1 MKKILCLLLAV
12 LTLASFAA
20 CGSNNDPETTTAA
33 TTTAETTAATTTE
46 AATTEATTTAT
57 TTEATTT
64 VDTTVTVENPA
75 IYFSMTIGDS
85 DTGSYVSLTAM
96 EMDPGSIRIEYVGD
110 VKKVGDFDPSVMHAI
125 TAALNETAL
134 WDLNNR
140 SEYEEGSGFAS
151 MFIQFA
157 DDSMLMADFTGAVPA
172 EFFDGYEAM
181 DIVFAA
187 LTAELD
193 VYVPQPMVM
202 GEVNETGLTEMLA
215 ILNGTGI
222 DALDTLTIADI
233 PLDETFAY
241 TAGLS
246 GTEGILHGTTCA
258 PMMLATAYSL
268 VIVEAESADA
278 IDAIRADF
286 AANLDWAKW
295 ICVSATDAVIAQKG
309 NLVVCLMSTDDWFT
323 RTANGIENAGWE
335 AIETIH
341 NPNF

>member
-1 MKKILCLLLAV
+1 MKKILCLLLTV

-20 CGSNNDPETTTAA
+20 CGSNNDPEATTSATTTAA
-33 TTTAETTAATTTE
+33 TTTAATTEATTAATTTE
-46 AATTEATTTAT
+46 STTTA
-57 TTEATTT
+57 
-64 VDTTVTVENPA
+64 DTTVTVENPA

-85 DTGSYVSLTAM
+85 DSGVYVSLTAM
-96 EMDPGSIRIEYVGD
+96 EMDPGTITIEYVGD
-110 VKKVGDFDPSVMHAI
+110 VKKVGNFDPSVMHAI
-125 TAALNETAL
+125 TAVLNEETDL

-157 DDSMLMADFTGAVPA
+157 DDSMLMADFSGAVPE
-172 EFFDGYEAM
+172 EFFNGYETMEA
-181 DIVFAA
+181 VFMA

-193 VYVPQPMVM
+193 VYVPQPTVM
-202 GEVNETGLTEMLA
+202 GEVNETALTEMLA
-215 ILNGTGI
+215 ILNGSGI
-222 DALDTLTIADI
+222 DALDSLTIADI
-233 PLDETFAY
+233 PLDETFSY

-246 GTEGILHGTTCA
+246 GTEGIVHGTTCA

-268 VIVEAESADA
+268 VIVEVENADA
-278 IDAIRADF
+278 IAAVRADF
-286 AANLDWAKW
+286 AASMDWAKW

-323 RTANGIENAGWE
+323 RTASGIENAGWE

>member
-1 MKKILCLLLAV
+1 MKKILCLLLAALMLV
-12 LTLASFAA
+12 SFAA
-20 CGSNNDPETTTAA
+20 CGSNNDPETTTEA
-33 TTTAETTAATTTE
+33 TTTAATTTAATTTE
-46 AATTEATTTAT
+46 ATTTEATTTAT
-57 TTEATTT
+57 TESTTT
-64 VDTTVTVENPA
+64 ADADVTVENPA
-75 IYFSMTIGDS
+75 VYFSMTIGDNN
-85 DTGSYVSLTAM
+85 TGEYVSLIAM
-96 EMDPGSIRIEYVGD
+96 EMDPGTISIEYVGD
-110 VKKVGDFDPSVMHAI
+110 VKKVGDFDPSVMHTI
-125 TAALNETAL
+125 TAALNETGL

-140 SEYEEGSGFAS
+140 SEYEDGAGFAS

-157 DDSMLMADFTGAVPA
+157 DDSMLMADFSGVVPE
-172 EFFDGYEAM
+172 EFLNGYEAM
-181 DIVFAA
+181 DAVFAA
-187 LTAELD
+187 LTADLD
-193 VYVPQPMVM
+193 VYVPQPVVM

-222 DALDTLTIADI
+222 AALDTLTIADI

-268 VIVEAESADA
+268 VIVEVENADA
-278 IDAIRADF
+278 IAAVRADF
-286 AANLDWAKW
+286 AASMDWAKW
-295 ICVSATDAVIAQKG
+295 VCVSATDAVIAQKG

-323 RTANGIENAGWE
+323 RTATGIEDAGWE